1 MVLYIIYMSKQNK
14 SKKVIYIIAGFIIAL
29 AIAVATILIYRATSF
44 EKAVIDSEYVGS
56 TELRII
62 DAEEYEKMV
71 SEGKSFILT
80 SYLPTCTARMIK
92 FSQNISEEKNISL
105 FYMDWSDIKKT
116 SLKDVV
122 EFSPSAIII
131 SKGKPI
137 AHLNANSNDDI
148 EKYNNYD
155 VFKAWIEEKVKF

>member
-1 MVLYIIYMSKQNK
+1 MSKKN
-14 SKKVIYIIAGFIIAL
+14 SKKVIYIIASAIIAL
-29 AIAVATILIYRATSF
+29 AIAVATILIYRVANST
-44 EKAVIDSEYVGS
+44 ERAIIDAEYVGS
-56 TELRII
+56 TELRVI

-80 SYLPTCTARMIK
+80 SYLPTCTAHMIK
-92 FSQNISEEKNISL
+92 FSQDISEEKNVSL
-105 FYMDWSDIKKT
+105 FYMEWSDIKKT
-116 SLKDVV
+116 SLRGVV
-122 EFSPSAIII
+122 EFSPSVIII

-155 VFKAWIEEKVKF
+155 VFKAWIEENVTF

>member
-1 MVLYIIYMSKQNK
+1 MSKQNE
-14 SKKVIYIIAGFIIAL
+14 SKKVIYIIASFIIAL
-29 AIAVATILIYRATSF
+29 AIAVATVLIYRAIPF
-44 EKAVIDSEYVGS
+44 EKAVIDTEYVGS

-80 SYLPTCTARMIK
+80 SYLPTCTAHMIK
-92 FSQNISEEKNISL
+92 FSQNISEEKKISL

-116 SLKDVV
+116 SLKGEV
-122 EFSPSAIII
+122 EFSPSVIII

>member
-1 MVLYIIYMSKQNK
+1 MSKKN
-14 SKKVIYIIAGFIIAL
+14 SKKVIYIIASAIIAL
-29 AIAVATILIYRATSF
+29 AIAVATILIYRVANST
-44 EKAVIDSEYVGS
+44 ERAIIDAEYVGS
-56 TELRII
+56 TELRVI

-80 SYLPTCTARMIK
+80 SYLPTCTAHMIK
-92 FSQNISEEKNISL
+92 FSQDISEEKNVSL
-105 FYMDWSDIKKT
+105 FYMEWSDIKKT
-116 SLKDVV
+116 SLKGVV
-122 EFSPSAIII
+122 EFSPSVIII

-155 VFKAWIEEKVKF
+155 VFKAWIEENVTF

>member
-1 MVLYIIYMSKQNK
+1 MSKKN
-14 SKKVIYIIAGFIIAL
+14 SKKVIYIIASAIIAL
-29 AIAVATILIYRATSF
+29 AIAVATILIYRVANST
-44 EKAVIDSEYVGS
+44 ERAVIDTEYVGS

-80 SYLPTCTARMIK
+80 SYLPTCTAHMIK
-92 FSQNISEEKNISL
+92 FSQNISEEKKISL

-116 SLKDVV
+116 SLKGKV
-122 EFSPSAIII
+122 EFSPSVIII